1 MTSSS
6 KGGMNLKIVDFILEY
21 LEEILMMLGFLFF
34 IIFGFLISIKIGFL
48 LLSVSFFAISAIV
61 IKYKKLLS
69 NDE

>member
-34 IIFGFLISIKIGFL
+34 IIFGFLISIKVGFL
-48 LLSVSFFAISAIV
+48 LLSVSFFATSAIV